1 MLPRVARL
9 SPLWHARSPLRPLP
23 VRSLFLRPSSPSVYP
38 TLAARPFSSYLPILN
53 QNKSKGISDD
63 DATPVN
69 VSPSERA
76 KAAGDINLQAKLTSR
91 NSDKNQGVGDIFRLF
106 RLVKDEVWP
115 LIGAFTLLFL
125 SAAISMTVPLS
136 IGKIMDVVSED
147 EKDPEDADQRKVFG
161 LPLKQFYIA
170 LGGLFIIGAMCNMG
184 RVYCLRVISERLS
197 ARLRAQLYKRTVTQD
212 AEFFDANRVGDLISR
227 LSTDAQVVA
236 KSVTNNMSDGVRS
249 IISGVVG
256 LGMMSYVSLKLATF
270 MMLVAPPVAIIAVI
284 YGKKLRH
291 ISRELQTAVGGLTK
305 VSEER
310 LGNIRTAQSFGGEI
324 QEVRLYNSK
333 IRAVFDIGKKD
344 AMANG
349 MFHGFFSLSGN
360 MTILALLVM
369 GSQMVSTGQLSL
381 GDLTSFMLYAGYT
394 GGAMHSVSSFY
405 SELMKGA
412 GAASRLFEL
421 NDREPAINATK
432 GPHLESAR
440 GNIDFNHV
448 AFAYPTRPSLPIFTD
463 LNFSIPAG
471 SNVCIVGPSGGG
483 KSTITSLLLRFY
495 DPTKGYIS
503 IGGNN
508 IRDFNVRSLRKQI
521 GVVSQEPVL
530 FSGTIASNI
539 RYGKPEATR
548 DEIIEAA
555 RKANCTFLADFPQGI
570 DTQVGARGTQLSG
583 GQKQRIAIARALIKN
598 PAILI
603 LDEATSALDTD
614 SESSVNEALQGL
626 MDGNSTTIS
635 IAHRLSTIKRAD
647 RVIVLSN
654 EGTVAEQGKFTELY
668 ANHDSALSNLL
679 RAKEEEEVAEPK
691 ITEGEKAT
699 IEGEIESEISEEEAK
714 DIEENRGNLIKN

>member
-9 SPLWHARSPLRPLP
+9 SPLWHARLPLRPLS
-23 VRSLFLRPSSPSVYP
+23 VRAHFLRPAPAFSGLRS
-38 TLAARPFSSYLPILN
+38 FSSAFSARAKNSAIA
-53 QNKSKGISDD
+53 DD

-69 VSPSERA
+69 YSQSERA

-91 NSDKNQGVGDIFRLF
+91 NSDKNQGVGDILRLF

-147 EKDPEDADQRKVFG
+147 EKDPEDADQRQVFG
-161 LPLKQFYIA
+161 LPLKHFYMA
-170 LGGLFIIGAMCNMG
+170 LGGLFVVGAFCNMG
-184 RVYCLRVISERLS
+184 RVYFLRVISERLS

-333 IRAVFDIGKKD
+333 IRAVFEIGKKD

-421 NDREPAINATK
+421 NDREPAIKATL

-440 GNIDFNHV
+440 GNISFNHV
-448 AFAYPTRPSLPIFTD
+448 EFAYPTRPSLPIFTD
-463 LNFSIPAG
+463 LNFTIPAG

-495 DPTKGYIS
+495 DPTKGS
-503 IGGNN
+503 ICIGTEN
-508 IRDFNVRSLRKQI
+508 IRDYNVRSLRRQI
-521 GVVSQEPVL
+521 GVVAQEPVL

-539 RYGKPEATR
+539 RYGKPDATR
-548 DEIIEAA
+548 EEIIEAA
-555 RKANCTFLADFPQGI
+555 RKANCTFLSDFPQGI

-614 SESSVNEALQGL
+614 SESSVNEALQRL

-647 RVIVLSN
+647 RVIVLSS
-654 EGTVAEQGKFTELY
+654 EGTVAEQGKFAELY
-668 ANHDSALSNLL
+668 ANHESALSHLL

-691 ITEGEKAT
+691 ITEGELAT
-699 IEGEIESEISEEEAK
+699 IDGEIEAEISDEEAK
-714 DIEENRGNLIKN
+714 DIEENKGNLIRN